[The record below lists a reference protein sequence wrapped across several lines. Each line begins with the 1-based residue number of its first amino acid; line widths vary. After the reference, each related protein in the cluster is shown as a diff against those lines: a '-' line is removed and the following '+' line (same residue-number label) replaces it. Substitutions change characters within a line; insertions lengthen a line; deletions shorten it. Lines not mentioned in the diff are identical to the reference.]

1 MHFAIIAAGEGSRL
15 KQESVPLP
23 KPLVKVNGVPMI
35 ERLIAVALRNG
46 AESIS
51 CITNEEFTEVQEYLK
66 NRSFDVPFNLVIKS
80 TPSSLHSF
88 YALKPYLQDK
98 NFCLATVDTIF
109 AEEEFRNFMAAAE
122 KNEYDGLLAVT
133 DFIDDEKP
141 LCVEINDKM
150 RILRFEDTSNNFK
163 LATGGIYYFSGNV
176 FDVMERAVDSGTN
189 RLRNFL
195 KLLVAEDFKIHAY
208 KFSKIIDVDHDKDIH
223 TAEEYLKSLE

>member
-23 KPLVKVNGVPMI
+23 KPLVKVDGVPMI
-35 ERLIAVALRNG
+35 ERLISVALRNG

-51 CITNEEFTEVQEYLK
+51 CITNQEFTEVQEYLQQ
-66 NRSFDVPFNLVIKS
+66 RTFDIPFNLVIKS

-88 YALKPYLQDK
+88 YELKPFLENK
-98 NFCLATVDTIF
+98 NFCLTTVDTIF
-109 AEEEFRNFMAAAE
+109 AEEEFQNFLAE
-122 KNEYDGLLAVT
+122 AETNQYDGLLAVT

-163 LATGGIYYFSGNV
+163 LATGGIYYFSGNI
-176 FDVMERAVDSGTN
+176 FDVMGRAVNSGTK

-208 KFSKIIDVDHDKDIH
+208 KFSKIIDVDHDRDIH
-223 TAEEYLKSLE
+223 TAEEYLRSLE